1 MQAHGLLRVAPVL
14 ALALAVS
21 GLTGCATHDY
31 RTRRRAQASPY
42 EMMRDMAYD
51 LDQRAHETAS
61 RAMAMSRRGRRDDEV
76 AERMTK
82 FAKKTAEFR
91 QKVDRRGHKD
101 RDDVADDLH
110 DLDNEARKVTDEMR
124 KERGG
129 DRLWD
134 DWDAVLETLRGMDRI
149 AADYAADTRYRN
161 RGRR

>member
-1 MQAHGLLRVAPVL
+1 MRAHGLSRVVPAV
-14 ALALAVS
+14 ALALVVS
-21 GLTGCATHDY
+21 GLTACATHDY
-31 RTRRRAQASPY
+31 RSRRRVRVQASPY
-42 EMMRDMAYD
+42 ETMRDMAYD

-61 RAMAMSRRGRRDDEV
+61 RAVAISRRGRRDDEV

-82 FAKKTAEFR
+82 FARKTAEYR

-149 AADYAADTRYRN
+149 SADYAADTRYR
-161 RGRR
+161 RR